1 MGFSLFGNKKN
12 VERHS
17 SEELSPEQQEII
29 NEERRDMIRGVEDLS
44 ETAVK
49 EVMVPRI
56 DVDFIALDTP
66 LDELMQKIQ
75 ESGHSRFPVYSESI
89 DNVVGVLYVKDL
101 IYSFRKKDEPFELE
115 KRIRKAY
122 FVPESKRI
130 DSLLREFKRRHLHIA
145 IAIDE
150 YGGIAGIITM
160 EDIIEEI
167 VGDIQD
173 EFDNEHED
181 ILSVGNNM
189 WLCEARVDLDNL
201 NEALE
206 AEFPAAEFD
215 SLGGFVFDLFGKIPV
230 KFEKVSWGDYDF
242 VVQDMEGY
250 RINLIKVIKRNE
262 EQDDENKNAQ

>member
-12 VERHS
+12 VERHGS
-17 SEELSPEQQEII
+17 DERSPEQQEII

-122 FVPESKRI
+122 FVPESKRL
-130 DSLLREFKRRHLHIA
+130 DSLLR
-145 IAIDE
+145 
-150 YGGIAGIITM
+150 
-160 EDIIEEI
+160 
-167 VGDIQD
+167 
-173 EFDNEHED
+173 
-181 ILSVGNNM
+181 
-189 WLCEARVDLDNL
+189 
-201 NEALE
+201 
-206 AEFPAAEFD
+206 
-215 SLGGFVFDLFGKIPV
+215 
-230 KFEKVSWGDYDF
+230 
-242 VVQDMEGY
+242 
-250 RINLIKVIKRNE
+250 
-262 EQDDENKNAQ
+262 

>member
-1 MGFSLFGNKKN
+1 MNKASDILKAIKPINIPPANCQISRTTANAGVWNDPVAICTKVSVSKIAMGSLAADSTFS
-12 VERHS
+12 VAAS
-17 SEELSPEQQEII
+17 LSLIGLDLVII
-29 NEERRDMIRGVEDLS
+29 
-44 ETAVK
+44 K
-49 EVMVPRI
+49 
-56 DVDFIALDTP
+56 TP
-66 LDELMQKIQ
+66 AA
-75 ESGHSRFPVYSESI
+75 SV
-89 DNVVGVLYVKDL
+89 
-101 IYSFRKKDEPFELE
+101 
-115 KRIRKAY
+115 
-122 FVPESKRI
+122 
-130 DSLLREFKRRHLHIA
+130 
-145 IAIDE
+145 
-150 YGGIAGIITM
+150 